1 MKSTL
6 KIRNLLDIGVTN
18 FLQLNIGGKLL
29 FYLIPLFILSMLIIY
44 PAVSLIKLSFAGS
57 LASVV
62 SSYTKL
68 LSEHFFIHALLT
80 SLKLSLISTLLTTIL
95 GVCIAMVMHY
105 TDFIGKSFL
114 LRGIELMVAFPSFV
128 IAFSLIFLY
137 GSEGLFTLLIEGL
150 FHAKHLGIN
159 FIYGEGGIIL
169 AEVIYYMPFIIRPT
183 LDVLEF
189 TDSALEE
196 AALSLGATTLTVFRK
211 IILPLSFPGIAAG
224 AILCFLFIQN
234 EFGIL
239 LVLGSL
245 GVQTLPMLIY
255 NSVTVNL
262 DLKSAAMEAVSMSAL
277 SLIVYSLY
285 RVLLSKAKLS
295 LKSHVIT
302 MRSKRVNFKVI
313 TEYGRRV
320 WYPTIFVFLIVVTVI
335 FVMPLVVILLSAIAK
350 TWSGSIF
357 PTGYTLKWLANIGSS
372 DLTALGNSLLVAL
385 SVATLS
391 TVTGTAAALYIQK
404 CNNFFGTIIDYLV
417 MLPIVVPS
425 VVIGLGVLVAFHS
438 GLLNLSGSPSIVV
451 LAQFILTLPFSYRI
465 ISAAVS
471 KVPKIYDEAASG
483 LGSGHWRSLCSVTIP
498 LLSSGIKT
506 SFALSFAFSIGE
518 LGATIMVY
526 PPGFITAPIDIIQ
539 YIARGF
545 YYQGSALTLM
555 MLVITFCCLLI
566 IGFAGKTIGAFILR
580 KQKAKVKNIVLSN
593 VRYS

>member
-1 MKSTL
+1 MKSIL
-6 KIRNLLDIGVTN
+6 KIRNLLGIGVTN
-18 FLQLNIGGKLL
+18 LLQSNIGGKLL

-44 PAVSLIKLSFAGS
+44 PAVSLIKLGFAGG
-57 LASVV
+57 LASAV

-68 LSEHFFIHALLT
+68 VSEHFFIHALLT
-80 SLKLSLISTLLTTIL
+80 SLKLSVISTILTAIL
-95 GVCIAMVMHY
+95 GVCIAMIMHY

-150 FHAKHLGIN
+150 FHTKHLGIN
-159 FIYGEGGIIL
+159 FIYGESGIIL

-196 AALSLGATTLTVFRK
+196 AALSLGAGTLAVFRK

-255 NSVTVNL
+255 NAVTVNL

-277 SLIVYSLY
+277 SLVIYTFY
-285 RVLLSKAKLS
+285 RILLSKAKLS

-302 MRSKRVNFKVI
+302 IRTKRANFRVI
-313 TEYGRRV
+313 TEYGRRF
-320 WYPTIFVFLIVVTVI
+320 WYPTMFVFLVVVI
-335 FVMPLVVILLSAIAK
+335 IIFLMPLVVISLSAIAK
-350 TWSGSIF
+350 TWSGAIL
-357 PTGYTLKWLANIGSS
+357 PTGYTFKWLANIGTS
-372 DLTALGNSLLVAL
+372 DLIALGNSLLVAL

-391 TVTGTAAALYIQK
+391 TAIGTAATLYIQR
-404 CNNFFGTIIDYLV
+404 CNNIFGTIIDYLV

-438 GLLNLSGSPSIVV
+438 GFLNLSGSPSIVV

-465 ISAAVS
+465 ISAAIS

-483 LGSGHWRSLCSVTIP
+483 LGSGPWRSLWSVAIP

-555 MLVITFCCLLI
+555 MLLATFCCLLI
-566 IGFAGKTIGAFILR
+566 IGFIGKAITVFTLR
-580 KQKAKVKNIVLSN
+580 KQKSKVKNIVLSN